1 LKPCDKE
8 VFCVRKL
15 QKDFWKSEGACGR
28 FLNSIGGNFYHMEE
42 DITKRSLTILG
53 LYRTNYAA
61 LLHART
67 MVGKLG
73 ISHVTLLPHL
83 GQHDQAA

>member
-1 LKPCDKE
+1 
-8 VFCVRKL
+8 
-15 QKDFWKSEGACGR
+15 
-28 FLNSIGGNFYHMEE
+28 MEE

-73 ISHVTLLPHL
+73 VSHVILLSHL
-83 GQHDQAA
+83 GQLDQAVERHLCEENIGPAA